1 MPIKNGTRAAEVRA
15 IMLAVSGASVCGL
28 VGVVAGSLMA
38 VFTKPLARSITEK
51 GGVDLE
57 ARLRH
62 FESLLRRGGMAM
74 IFMGAMI
81 LVTTM
86 PTP

>member
-1 MPIKNGTRAAEVRA
+1 
-15 IMLAVSGASVCGL
+15 MLAVSGVSVCGL

-38 VFTKPLARSITEK
+38 VFTKPLVRSITEK

-62 FESLLRRGGMAM
+62 FESLLRRGAWR
-74 IFMGAMI
+74 
-81 LVTTM
+81 
-86 PTP
+86 